1 MSNLTPAFTA
11 LDPPYSA
18 HYSRGPH
25 VFTDAELQESLV
37 PSYRRS
43 LTFPL
48 YRSFTLAERC
58 RKDVAA
64 LLQKGKRTVMRCLL
78 EMKDILDHHE
88 VYYIYSKIWL
98 DDFCV
103 WIQAEAQF
111 VILYFYPLASSLTS
125 PWHDLINSDEVL
137 KMLGDAVLKVKVDKA
152 LIGWDL
158 DIIENAALHAED
170 RETDSDD
177 ESSESD

>member
-1 MSNLTPAFTA
+1 MTHLSEGDKAP
-11 LDPPYSA
+11 
-18 HYSRGPH
+18 
-25 VFTDAELQESLV
+25 VFSGKDQDGNKVSL
-37 PSYRRS
+37 SD
-43 LTFPL
+43 F
-48 YRSFTLAERC
+48 
-58 RKDVAA
+58 
-64 LLQKGKRTVMRCLL
+64 KGK
-78 EMKDILDHHE
+78 K
-88 VYYIYSKIWL
+88 
-98 DDFCV
+98 
-103 WIQAEAQF
+103 

-125 PWHDLINSDEVL
+125 PCHDLINSDEVL